1 MAYKFQLGSAT
12 MSGSLAQEGNIEVFN
27 DSGLKI
33 SQLKNGSVSGAAAI
47 EGSKLTI
54 NGSDIV
60 SQAKSIA
67 NVVNVDA
74 SGDLTVGTI
83 TNANFT
89 VTAGGAMSGAA
100 ELEAAAV
107 LINDNPTLLQNGNV
121 SAAAAL
127 IAATTV
133 SGAGAISGQ
142 NLSINGSSIVST
154 AKALGNV
161 TTISGASSIS
171 GAKLTINGSDIVS
184 QAKALGNVT
193 TISGASSISGAKL
206 TINGADIVSQA
217 KALANV
223 ISVSASGRL
232 QGDNFKVGGGLANI
246 NAAGLLS
253 GSGLSTV
260 GDLYVQ
266 GTSATFLGVAAAALE
281 AADLFVSLDSS
292 TKKMQVRTRTSVVS
306 DMAGSGLTATAGVL
320 STQGSSVNGPV
331 ATNAVLAEGYNFA
344 ATISGI
350 TIFSLPSGSIGD
362 VVHFKAGA
370 GVTTS
375 NYITISGSQS
385 GDTID
390 GDTSIRLESPFGA
403 LAFVYVASSKEWR
416 II

>member
-1 MAYKFQLGSAT
+1 M
-12 MSGSLAQEGNIEVFN
+12 
-27 DSGLKI
+27 
-33 SQLKNGSVSGAAAI
+33 
-47 EGSKLTI
+47 
-54 NGSDIV
+54 
-60 SQAKSIA
+60 
-67 NVVNVDA
+67 
-74 SGDLTVGTI
+74 
-83 TNANFT
+83 
-89 VTAGGAMSGAA
+89 
-100 ELEAAAV
+100 
-107 LINDNPTLLQNGNV
+107 LQNGNV

-133 SGAGAISGQ
+133 
-142 NLSINGSSIVST
+142 
-154 AKALGNV
+154 
-161 TTISGASSIS
+161 SGASSIS

-246 NAAGLLS
+246 TAAGLLS

-266 GTSATFLGVAAAALE
+266 GANATFLGVAAAALD

-292 TKKMQVRTRTSVVS
+292 TKKMQIRTRTSVVN
-306 DMAGSGLTATAGVL
+306 DMAGSGLTANAGVL
-320 STQGSSVNGPV
+320 STQGSSVSPAGTGG
-331 ATNAVLAEGYNFA
+331 ALEEGYNFA
-344 ATISGI
+344 STATSKQ
-350 TIFSLPSGSIGD
+350 IFSLPSGSIGD

-370 GVTTS
+370 DVSAT
-375 NYITISGSQS
+375 NYVQISGSQA

-390 GDTSIRLESPFGA
+390 GGTVIRLESPFA
-403 LAFVYVASSKEWR
+403 AVAFVYVSSTKEWR

>member
-1 MAYKFQLGSAT
+1 MAYKFQLGAARL
-12 MSGSLAQEGNIEVFN
+12 SGSLAQEGAIEVYN
-27 DSGLKI
+27 DSGVKI
-33 SQLKNGSVSGAAAI
+33 GQVKGGAISGAAAV

-60 SQAKSIA
+60 SQAKSIG
-67 NVVNVDA
+67 NVVNIDA

-89 VTAGGAMSGAA
+89 VTAAGAMSGAA
-100 ELEAAAV
+100 NLDAAV
-107 LINDNPTLLQNGNV
+107 VIINDNPTLLQNGNV

-142 NLSINGSSIVST
+142 NLAINGSTIVST

-161 TTISGASSIS
+161 TTISGASSLS

-193 TISGASSISGAKL
+193 TISGASSLSGAKL

-217 KALANV
+217 KALGNV
-223 ISVSASGRL
+223 ISVSGAGRI

-246 NAAGLLS
+246 TAAGLLS
-253 GSGLSTV
+253 GSGLSTT

-266 GTSATFLGVAAAALE
+266 GANATFLSVAAAALD

-320 STQGSSVNGPV
+320 STQGSSVSPAGTGG
-331 ATNAVLAEGYNFA
+331 ALEEGYNFA
-344 ATISGI
+344 STATNKQ
-350 TIFSLPSGSIGD
+350 IFSLPSGSIGD

-370 GVTTS
+370 DVSAT
-375 NYITISGSQS
+375 NYVQISGSQS

-390 GDTSIRLESPFGA
+390 GGTVIRLESPFA
-403 LAFVYVASSKEWR
+403 AVAFVYVSSKKEWR